1 TVSSLSRNRPEPLSL
16 TAGRGPPDAFS
27 SAPDTGRRRSRAV
40 AIRPVPERR
49 MSQRLS
55 ARQEECLR
63 LTAFLTDKEIAVRLG
78 LSEAT
83 VKKHVHEACR
93 RMGVNRRKA
102 ALALLERNVPG
113 PKDPIGGAAA
123 PALDGSHDRESDHGI
138 EQYAASPLDVGG
150 SGGGSGRVQP
160 DGVERPGAK
169 PSAAGAGGRRGPV
182 DAAGAAAPGAERGLG
197 DGPGGG
203 AEPRRLGY
211 RPPPRSWG
219 VRLLILMFIVVVT
232 AVMMKGLA
240 DLVLAYADQAREI
253 GHMTTL
259 DQGG

>member
-1 TVSSLSRNRPEPLSL
+1 
-16 TAGRGPPDAFS
+16 
-27 SAPDTGRRRSRAV
+27 
-40 AIRPVPERR
+40 

-93 RMGVNRRKA
+93 RLGVNRRKA

-113 PKDPIGGAAA
+113 PKDPIGGGGNS
-123 PALDGSHDRESDHGI
+123 PADESLDRESDHGI

-150 SGGGSGRVQP
+150 SGSRARRVQS
-160 DGVERPGAK
+160 DGRERSGAQSPVAWPG
-169 PSAAGAGGRRGPV
+169 GGRGGVGP
-182 DAAGAAAPGAERGLG
+182 AGIASASSERGVG

-203 AEPRRLGY
+203 PERRPERRLGY
-211 RPPPRSWG
+211 RPPPRSWIA
-219 VRLLILMFIVVVT
+219 RLLILCLIMVLTAMLLKAVVDLIV
-232 AVMMKGLA
+232 G
-240 DLVLAYADQAREI
+240 YADQAGEI
-253 GHMTTL
+253 GRAT
-259 DQGG
+259 QRSQAAPASQ

>member
-1 TVSSLSRNRPEPLSL
+1 
-16 TAGRGPPDAFS
+16 
-27 SAPDTGRRRSRAV
+27 
-40 AIRPVPERR
+40 

-113 PKDPIGGAAA
+113 PKDPIGHATASVA
-123 PALDGSHDRESDHGI
+123 DGSLDRESDHGI

-150 SGGGSGRVQP
+150 SGGRARQVQP
-160 DGVERPGAK
+160 DGAERSGPQ
-169 PSAAGAGGRRGPV
+169 PSAQGAGGRRGTGRPE
-182 DAAGAAAPGAERGLG
+182 GTAAAGAERGLG
-197 DGPGGG
+197 DGAGGRP
-203 AEPRRLGY
+203 ERRFGY
-211 RPPPRSWG
+211 RPPPRSWA
-219 VRLLILMFIVVVT
+219 VRLLILLVIIVVA
-232 AVMMKGLA
+232 AVMLRAVA
-240 DLVLAYADQAREI
+240 DLILDYAGQAGEI
-253 GHMTTL
+253 GEATAFPRPGSG
-259 DQGG
+259 D